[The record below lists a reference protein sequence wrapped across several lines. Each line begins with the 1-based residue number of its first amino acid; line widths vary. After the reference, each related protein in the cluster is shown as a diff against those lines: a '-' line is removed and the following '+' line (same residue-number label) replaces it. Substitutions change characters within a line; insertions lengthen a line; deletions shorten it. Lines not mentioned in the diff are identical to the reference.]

1 VARVL
6 IVLFVVML
14 LAACGGSDTSDESGA
29 PTSPA
34 STGAETAGGETSTAA
49 EEELL
54 YGCIEPGTAKPLSI
68 ESAGATLDAAVFGKG
83 PVGIV
88 LAHESDGSLCNWAS
102 IAPQFANAGYRVL
115 IFDFGE
121 PATVARDMHAATKKI
136 RELGAKKIV
145 LGGASLGGTVALMTA
160 AREQNVVGAFSLS
173 APDVYGNVEGL
184 PAVRRFRAPVLFVA
198 AEDDGDFADDARLLY
213 RAAASRNKELLIVPG
228 SEHGTA
234 LYGGSAAD
242 RVGDAVDGFLEEAA
256 S

>member
-6 IVLFVVML
+6 IVVLVSTL
-14 LAACGGSDTSDESGA
+14 LAACGGSDTSDSA
-29 PTSPA
+29 ATSPTS
-34 STGAETAGGETSTAA
+34 TRAETTGGETSTAA
-49 EEELL
+49 EDELL

-102 IAPQFANAGYRVL
+102 IAPDLADEGFRVL
-115 IFDFGE
+115 VFDFGE
-121 PATVARDMHAATKKI
+121 PATVARDMHAATKRI

-145 LGGASLGGTVALMTA
+145 LGGASLGGTIALMTA
-160 AREQNVVGAFSLS
+160 ARERNVVGAFSLS

-184 PAVRRFRAPVLFVA
+184 PAVRRFRAPALFVA

-213 RAAASRNKELLIVPG
+213 RAAASRDKELLIVPG

-234 LYGGSAAD
+234 LYGGPSAG
-242 RVGDAVDGFLEEAA
+242 RVRDAVDNFLEKAA